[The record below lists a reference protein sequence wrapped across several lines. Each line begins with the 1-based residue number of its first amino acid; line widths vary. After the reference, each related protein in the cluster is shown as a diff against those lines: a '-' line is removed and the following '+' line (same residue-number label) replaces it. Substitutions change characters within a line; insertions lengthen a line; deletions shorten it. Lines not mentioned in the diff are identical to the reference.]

1 MNIPIPIHIQKKTLK
16 KAAQKFPM
24 FVGSNMFISFLA
36 LLLVAI
42 LIAAFLFYRYA
53 FSIQSISADTQVTR
67 TNFQEQ
73 TLVEI
78 LEEVD
83 VREVL
88 FNAVDSKTYPNI
100 FSPPLI
106 PSEESEG

>member
-1 MNIPIPIHIQKKTLK
+1 
-16 KAAQKFPM
+16 M

-42 LIAAFLFYRYA
+42 LIAALLFYRYA
-53 FSIQSISADTQVTR
+53 YSIQSISVDTEVSR

-83 VREVL
+83 ARKAL

-100 FSPPLI
+100 FSPPLQTSKE
-106 PSEESEG
+106 SEE